1 MMTDPIADMLTRIR
15 NAGMARHSETSCPFS
30 QLKHSIAKLLKEEG
44 FLSNVRVEARDGH
57 PVIVIGV
64 RYDEEGVAFID
75 GMRRV
80 SKPSR
85 RVYVGKDDIPKVR
98 AGMGVA
104 VMSTSKGIISDRAAR
119 DASVGGEVVC
129 EVW

>member
-1 MMTDPIADMLTRIR
+1 M
-15 NAGMARHSETSCPFS
+15 
-30 QLKHSIAKLLKEEG
+30 KEEG
-44 FLSNVRVEARDGH
+44 FLTGVRTESRDGH
-57 PVIVIGV
+57 PVLLVGI
-64 RYDEEGVAFID
+64 RYDEDGQAFID

-85 RVYVGKDDIPKVR
+85 RVYVGKDEVPKVR

-104 VMSTSKGIISDRAAR
+104 VMSTSKGIMSDRAAR
-119 DASVGGEVVC
+119 DASLGGEVVC